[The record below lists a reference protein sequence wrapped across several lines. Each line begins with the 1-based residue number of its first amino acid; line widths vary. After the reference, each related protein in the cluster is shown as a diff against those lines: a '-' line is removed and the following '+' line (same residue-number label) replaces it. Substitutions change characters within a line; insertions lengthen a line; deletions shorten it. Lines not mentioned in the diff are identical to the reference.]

1 MVPAPFASMLAVL
14 LLAHVSPWCFDCFT
28 SHGQI
33 EETRKGGAKRESETR
48 EVSNAAYSAVGTE
61 SRSTKHL
68 ESTKH
73 KYVVTIFCLR
83 SASNPT
89 TSELY
94 RQTAPVD
101 HAHQL
106 SISACGSNHVQWVS
120 GVGVLL
126 WSQHT

>member
-1 MVPAPFASMLAVL
+1 M
-14 LLAHVSPWCFDCFT
+14 
-28 SHGQI
+28 
-33 EETRKGGAKRESETR
+33 AKRKSKYEKRQEARKIKRRLET
-48 EVSNAAYSAVGTE
+48 AARHAGISA
-61 SRSTKHL
+61 SSTSSSCL
-68 ESTKH
+68 NTGMSSP
-73 KYVVTIFCLR
+73 FCLR

>member
-1 MVPAPFASMLAVL
+1 MVLNQQRLRLQLAKAAALRTSTAPNSGML
-14 LLAHVSPWCFDCFT
+14 SP
-28 SHGQI
+28 
-33 EETRKGGAKRESETR
+33 
-48 EVSNAAYSAVGTE
+48 
-61 SRSTKHL
+61 
-68 ESTKH
+68 
-73 KYVVTIFCLR
+73 FCLR

-94 RQTAPVD
+94 RQTAPTG